1 MNLNLLRLLKEK
13 SYMLLWVVGNHYRKV
28 FGDSLVRKEV
38 PECFCNVKRAELKA
52 SWGMKNFQSRVDVLI
67 GY

>member
-1 MNLNLLRLLKEK
+1 
-13 SYMLLWVVGNHYRKV
+13 MLLWVVGNHYRKV